1 MNGET
6 IYKIKKAQHLYY
18 RRGQYAELRG
28 FNVAAK
34 LFSDKEDGGASGK
47 PSFWKRHKGK
57 LIAAA
62 ALAGLGG
69 LGGLAYANRDKI
81 GGTSDSNPS
90 KRDNKTQEAS
100 QDGAGGQS
108 KDTEMAMVRTTKQV
122 DECQRYINEELD
134 NGKKWPGRALKA
146 LDFTI
151 SYIESG
157 GVLSDTSKSNL
168 LYLAEHTKKLLKWVD
183 AETRERYS
191 PEYDS
196 RIARIKGLPSVNY

>member
-28 FNVAAK
+28 FNVAAR
-34 LFSDKEDGGASGK
+34 LFSDKEDGGASDK

-69 LGGLAYANRDKI
+69 LAYANRDKI

-90 KRDNKTQEAS
+90 KPDNKTQEAS
-100 QDGAGGQS
+100 AGGQS
-108 KDTEMAMVRTTKQV
+108 KDEMAMVRTKDQV
-122 DECQRYINEELD
+122 FECERYIKNETG
-134 NGKKWPGRALKA
+134 NGKEWPGRTLKA
-146 LDFTI
+146 LDFTV
-151 SYIESG
+151 SSIESG
-157 GVLSDTSKSNL
+157 GVLSDTTKSHL

-183 AETRERYS
+183 AETRERYN

-196 RIARIKGLPSVNY
+196 IITRIKGLPSVSY